1 MATRPEDCDLVLI
14 APLGLSA
21 LFHDDARNM
30 LRSAGSAPGVLSIW
44 TDVQVDD
51 LFY

>member
-1 MATRPEDCDLVLI
+1 MVLF

-21 LFHDDARNM
+21 LFHGSARNM
-30 LRSAGSAPGVLSIW
+30 LRGAGSAPGVLSIW